1 MSVEPTVVRL
11 SKVRGLYMTK
21 GHPVKAFR
29 VLRGAVV
36 TVAVA
41 GVLAVSGCATA
52 DTAAVVNGHRITE
65 QEVQEATSQIT
76 KAYPDSS
83 LNAANALSSLVM
95 AGFINQIAD
104 QSGKGLSDSAA
115 KAAIG
120 EIEDPSA
127 ATLELVKSSLA
138 SQQLTTIEQGQVVE
152 LARKAQVTMNP
163 RYGTFDAKA
172 VRFDVSQPNWI
183 KAEPVPAQPAPTT
196 PAG

>member
-1 MSVEPTVVRL
+1 MSETDHDEREQ
-11 SKVRGLYMTK
+11 SMTK
-21 GHPVKAFR
+21 GHPVKAVT
-29 VLRGAVV
+29 VLRASIAAA
-36 TVAVA
+36 AVA

-65 QEVQEATSQIT
+65 QEVQEATAQIT

-83 LNAANALSSLVM
+83 LNTANALSSLVM

-104 QSGKGLSDSAA
+104 ESGKGLSDSAA
-115 KAAIG
+115 KAAIT
-120 EIEDPSA
+120 EIEDPSP

-138 SQQLTTIEQGQVVE
+138 SQQLTTVEQGHVVE

-183 KAEPVPAQPAPTT
+183 KAEPAPAEPAPTT

>member
-1 MSVEPTVVRL
+1 MTLTVRRSLAALAV
-11 SKVRGLYMTK
+11 
-21 GHPVKAFR
+21 
-29 VLRGAVV
+29 GAALV
-36 TVAVA
+36 TV
-41 GVLAVSGCATA
+41 GCGSSAP
-52 DTAAVVNGHRITE
+52 DRAAVVNGHRITE

-76 KAYPDSS
+76 KAYPGSS

-104 QSGKGLSDSAA
+104 ESGKGLSDSAA
-115 KAAIG
+115 KAAIT
-120 EIEDPSA
+120 EIEDPSP

-183 KAEPVPAQPAPTT
+183 KAEPAPAEPAPTT

>member
-1 MSVEPTVVRL
+1 MSETDHDEREQ
-11 SKVRGLYMTK
+11 SMTK
-21 GHPVKAFR
+21 GHPVKAVT
-29 VLRGAVV
+29 VLRGSIAAAV
-36 TVAVA
+36 VA

-52 DTAAVVNGHRITE
+52 DTAAVVTGHRITE
-65 QEVQEATSQIT
+65 QEVQEATTQIR
-76 KAYPDSS
+76 KAYPDST
-83 LNAANALSSLVM
+83 LNTASALSSLVM

-120 EIEDPSA
+120 EIEDPSE

-152 LARKAQVTMNP
+152 LARKAEVTMNP

-172 VRFDVSQPNWI
+172 VRFDASQPNWI
-183 KAEPVPAQPAPTT
+183 KAEPAPAEPAPTT